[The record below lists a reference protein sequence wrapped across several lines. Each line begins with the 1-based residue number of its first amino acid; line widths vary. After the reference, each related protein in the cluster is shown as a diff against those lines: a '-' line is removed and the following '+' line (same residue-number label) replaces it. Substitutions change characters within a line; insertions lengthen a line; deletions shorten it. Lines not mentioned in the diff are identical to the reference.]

1 MEAGREG
8 ERKKEQAK
16 LGEEAEKPN
25 ETTGEGMRGRSAK
38 GRSLK
43 RVKKRVSLT
52 RRWAT
57 PTHYLICL
65 SAMMPSSGP

>member
-8 ERKKEQAK
+8 ERKKEQ
-16 LGEEAEKPN
+16 EAEKPN